1 MDTHVDPEARREW
14 SAGGARNLPP
24 YGPVDA
30 LLGYALF
37 YVVVDR
43 VTPTAVAAA
52 ADALPDVAPSAVRFA
67 FASLLWFVLVLTVV
81 DQLRRQLAALGVGSH
96 GEVDPDPATRG
107 PPPEPVALGSL
118 LGLVLGGSVAWLT
131 FEAGLATVAS
141 FIDSVVRLDVDGLL
155 VVDAALLVVF
165 FVAYGVATWSLD
177 RLVVGAV
184 RWALVDRR
192 TLGTTN
198 AGT

>member
-1 MDTHVDPEARREW
+1 VFSDTVLDL
-14 SAGGARNLPP
+14 S
-24 YGPVDA
+24 
-30 LLGYALF
+30 
-37 YVVVDR
+37 
-43 VTPTAVAAA
+43 
-52 ADALPDVAPSAVRFA
+52 PSFVRFGLA
-67 FASLLWFVLVLTVV
+67 TALWFLLVVIV
-81 DQLRRQLAALGVGSH
+81 IDSARRQLAALGVGSH